1 MSYTI
6 LLNLNTFVTQKVKY
20 FLERKCFSKENNFS
34 LKVAPT
40 KSWYWVC
47 FWLNKI
53 LYCKYGLAYLCIDS
67 HSVHSCK
74 SSTIV
79 VIIFVVI
86 MSHRFS
92 RCAGCCHYFT
102 PWSYTQLLSSWTG
115 YGTAK
120 DAVGGSIWLW
130 LEVVMVVQC
139 SPFRQG
145 QTQSWFVHSWQCT
158 EKEFKNYCKEIH
170 PWLTNFIAKPHH
182 ILRLDLEWF
191 ILHTSHAT
199 LK

>member
-1 MSYTI
+1 MFECLIYYSGI
-6 LLNLNTFVTQKVKY
+6 LLLWVSWDFKQVTLTVSNIQNNVFHYSSKFRHFCRTKSYV

-102 PWSYTQLLSSWTG
+102 PWSYTQLLCSWTG

-130 LEVVMVVQC
+130 LEVVVVVQC
-139 SPFRQG
+139 GPFGQG
-145 QTQSWFVHSWQCT
+145 QT
-158 EKEFKNYCKEIH
+158 
-170 PWLTNFIAKPHH
+170 
-182 ILRLDLEWF
+182 
-191 ILHTSHAT
+191 
-199 LK
+199 